1 MVIWCIATLIH
12 YAAARNR
19 FQGTIDLGAVT
30 CPRCYLPAPAGARF
44 CAECGGPLL
53 QDTPSADGL
62 RQRLQA
68 AVDGTFRI
76 ERLLGRGG
84 MGAVYLAREPA
95 LDRQVA
101 IKVLPPE
108 RAQSADL
115 RERFKREARTAA
127 QLSHPHIVPL
137 LTFGEDEGL
146 VYFVMGY
153 VDGETLSARLQ
164 REAPLPAGDAIR
176 MLTELAQAL
185 SYAHSRAVVHR
196 DVKPDNVLLEHPR
209 GVVRLTDF
217 GIAKQHTGRSS
228 LTAEGAVI
236 GTPLY
241 MSPEQASGRTD
252 VDARTDIYSLGAVA
266 FTVLTGRPPFE
277 GRSASD
283 IMRQHLTR
291 EAPRLRDVLPGMS
304 PVLDDAV
311 QRCLAKE
318 PSARWRDA
326 IDFANALSGA
336 GESWWDTL
344 LRRARPAVFTRR
356 RRTEPATHDSASTPS
371 PSSPADFRSTI
382 VALAERLPDPR
393 LADRARVTAGR
404 LAGQAEGIDRR
415 VIGLQMASD
424 LIELKRLHKRIASLR
439 EIPDPPPEV
448 VATLAS
454 LDQLREASQ
463 TAADKLNEARSIR
476 ASVLAELRRLYAALR
491 RAVAAGDAAAIAD
504 LEVLC
509 DGSAPLMGVDD
520 QAETQTRIPRP

>member
-1 MVIWCIATLIH
+1 
-12 YAAARNR
+12 
-19 FQGTIDLGAVT
+19 VT
-30 CPRCYLPAPAGARF
+30 CPRCESPAPAGARF
-44 CAECGGPLL
+44 CPECGGPLAPE
-53 QDTPSADGL
+53 TPQADSL

-68 AVDGTFRI
+68 AVEGTFRI

-108 RAQSADL
+108 RAESADL

-153 VDGETLSARLQ
+153 VDGETLSARLH
-164 REAPLPAGDAIR
+164 REGPLAIGEAVR
-176 MLTELAQAL
+176 VLTELAQAL
-185 SYAHSRAVVHR
+185 SYAHGRSVVHR

-266 FTVLTGRPPFE
+266 FTVFTGRPPFE

-291 EAPRLRDVLPGMS
+291 EVPRLRDVSPGI
-304 PVLDDAV
+304 PGALDEAV

-318 PSARWRDA
+318 PSARWRDP
-326 IDFANALSGA
+326 IEFANALTGA
-336 GESWWDTL
+336 GDSWWGKWI
-344 LRRARPAVFTRR
+344 RRVRPAGLSRPPVPT
-356 RRTEPATHDSASTPS
+356 PANHDSAATPS
-371 PSSPADFRSTI
+371 PSSPSDFRA
-382 VALAERLPDPR
+382 ALLGLADRLSDLPLAARARATAAR
-393 LADRARVTAGR
+393 LADETEA
-404 LAGQAEGIDRR
+404 IDRR

-424 LIELKRLHKRIASLR
+424 LIELKRTDKRIAALR
-439 EIPDPPPEV
+439 EIPDPSPEV
-448 VATLAS
+448 LATIAS
-454 LDQLREASQ
+454 LSQLRTTSQ
-463 TAADKLNEARSIR
+463 AAADKGNEARSAR
-476 ASVLAELRRLYAALR
+476 ASRMAELRRLYTALR
-491 RAVAAGDAAAIAD
+491 RAVAGPDVAARAD
-504 LEVLC
+504 LDVLC
-509 DGSAPLMGVDD
+509 DGAAERASTTEGDAE
-520 QAETQTRIPRP
+520 AETRTRIR